1 MLGALGMALALVVPH
16 PAAALAGFALV
27 GLGFANIVP
36 VLFSAAGQQPG
47 IAPAHGI
54 AAVSS
59 VGYFGLMAGPP
70 LIGFVAEARSL
81 TSGLVVVIFFAAVVA
96 AFARR
101 ALGAGR

>member
-1 MLGALGMALALVVPH
+1 
-16 PAAALAGFALV
+16 
-27 GLGFANIVP
+27 VP

-70 LIGFVAEARSL
+70 VIGFIAEARSL
-81 TSGLVVVIFFAAVVA
+81 TAGLLVVIFFSAVVA
-96 AFARR
+96 AMAERALARR
-101 ALGAGR
+101 P